1 MTAPTNRVLIPALE
15 RIPARPSGAV
25 LVLAGEA
32 MGTSWM
38 VRAVGDPAGGPRL
51 TAAVREEI
59 ARVDAQMSHWR
70 PDSALSR
77 FNAADT
83 AEAHA
88 LPHPFAGVLGY
99 AMTLAQQTDGAFDPT
114 LGALVD
120 LWGFGPPG
128 PRKDVPTDPE
138 IETAHA
144 NSGWRRLEQ
153 TSNARWT
160 QPGGLRLD
168 LSGVA
173 KGFAVDAVSE
183 RLTAEGA
190 PCHLVEIGGELRGAG
205 LKPDSRPWW
214 VELEQPPGLDA
225 SRMLAALHELAV
237 ATSGDQVRV
246 FEHDG
251 RAFSHTLD
259 GRTGRPIDNGV
270 ASVTV
275 LHPSAMQADALASAL
290 TVMGPD
296 AGMAY
301 AEREDL
307 AVRMVLR
314 GPHGLEE
321 RFSPAFT
328 AMLDDAP

>member
-1 MTAPTNRVLIPALE
+1 VTAPANRVLIPALE

-32 MGTSWM
+32 MGTSWA
-38 VRAVGDPAGGPRL
+38 VRAVGDPADGPRL
-51 TAAVREEI
+51 AAAVRDEI

-77 FNAADT
+77 FNGAGT
-83 AEAHA
+83 GEAHA
-88 LPHPFAGVLGY
+88 LPRPLADVLDY
-99 AMTLAQQTDGAFDPT
+99 AMALSQQTDGAFDPT

-128 PRKDVPTDPE
+128 PRADAPSDAE
-138 IETAHA
+138 IETARA
-144 NSGWRRLEQ
+144 AGGWRRLEQ
-153 TSNARWT
+153 DAEGRRV

-190 PCHLVEIGGELRGAG
+190 SHHLVEIGGELRGCG
-205 LKPDSRPWW
+205 VKPDGRPWW
-214 VELEQPPGLDA
+214 VELAQPPGLEA
-225 SRMLAALHELAV
+225 PRLLAALHDLAV
-237 ATSGDQVRV
+237 ATSGDQVRA
-246 FEHDG
+246 FEHEG
-251 RAFSHTLD
+251 RRYAHTLD
-259 GRTGRPIDNGV
+259 GRTGRPVDNSV
-270 ASVTV
+270 SSVTV

-296 AGMAY
+296 AGMDRAQ
-301 AEREDL
+301 RDGL
-307 AVRMVLR
+307 AVRLILR
-314 GPHGLEE
+314 GPAGFEE
-321 RFSPAFT
+321 RLSPAF
-328 AMLDDAP
+328 AALLDDDA

>member
-1 MTAPTNRVLIPALE
+1 VTANRVLIPGLE

-25 LVLAGEA
+25 LVLTGEA
-32 MGTSWM
+32 LGTSWT
-38 VRAVGDPAGGPRL
+38 VRAVGDPADGPRL

-59 ARVDAQMSHWR
+59 ARVDEQMSHWR

-83 AEAHA
+83 GEAHA
-88 LPHPFAGVLGY
+88 LPGPFAGVLAY
-99 AMTLAQQTDGAFDPT
+99 ALSLAQETDGAFDPT
-114 LGALVD
+114 LGALVN

-128 PRKDVPTDPE
+128 PRADVPTDAD
-138 IETAHA
+138 IQTARA
-144 NSGWRRLEQ
+144 AGGWRRFQ
-153 TSNARWT
+153 QDGDARWI

-183 RLTAEGA
+183 RLTAEDA
-190 PCHLVEIGGELRGAG
+190 SHHLVEIGGELRGHG
-205 LKPDSRPWW
+205 IKPDGRPWW

-225 SRMLAALHELAV
+225 PRMLAALHGLSV

-259 GRTGRPIDNGV
+259 GRTGRPVDNGV

-275 LHPSAMQADALASAL
+275 LHASAMQADALASAL
-290 TVMGPD
+290 TVMGP
-296 AGMAY
+296 AVGMAY
-301 AEREDL
+301 AERESL
-307 AVRMVLR
+307 AVRMILR
-314 GPHGLEE
+314 GPDGLEE
-321 RFSPAFT
+321 HFSPAFA
-328 AMLDDAP
+328 AMLDDDA

>member
-1 MTAPTNRVLIPALE
+1 MTAPANRVLIPALE
-15 RIPARPSGAV
+15 RVPARPSGAV
-25 LVLAGEA
+25 LVLTGEA
-32 MGTSWM
+32 MGTSWT
-38 VRAVGDPAGGPRL
+38 VRAVGDPADGPRL

-77 FNAADT
+77 FNTADT
-83 AEAHA
+83 GEAHA
-88 LPHPFAGVLGY
+88 LPEPFAGVLAY
-99 AMTLAQQTDGAFDPT
+99 AISLAEQTNGAFDPA

-128 PRKDVPTDPE
+128 PRTDAPTDPE
-138 IETAHA
+138 IETARA

-153 TSNARWT
+153 TSDARWL

-190 PCHLVEIGGELRGAG
+190 SHHLVEIGGELRGCG
-205 LKPDSRPWW
+205 VKPDGRPWW

-225 SRMLAALHELAV
+225 PRMLAALHDLAV

-251 RAFSHTLD
+251 RVFSHTLD
-259 GRTGRPIDNGV
+259 GRTGRPVDHGV

-290 TVMGPD
+290 TVIGPD

-307 AVRMVLR
+307 AVRMILR
-314 GPHGLEE
+314 GPDGLNE
-321 RFSPAFT
+321 RFSPAF
-328 AMLDDAP
+328 AVMLDDDA

>member
-1 MTAPTNRVLIPALE
+1 MTANRVLIPALE

-32 MGTSWM
+32 MGTSWT
-38 VRAVGDPAGGPRL
+38 VRAVGDPADGPRL

-59 ARVDAQMSHWR
+59 ARVDEQMSHWR
-70 PDSALSR
+70 ADSALSR
-77 FNAADT
+77 FNAASGC
-83 AEAHA
+83 EAHA
-88 LPHPFAGVLGY
+88 LPRPFAEVLGY
-99 AMTLAQQTDGAFDPT
+99 ALSLAQETDGAFDPT
-114 LGALVD
+114 LGALVN

-128 PRKDVPTDPE
+128 PRADVPADAE
-138 IETAHA
+138 IEAARTIG
-144 NSGWRRLEQ
+144 GWQRLQ
-153 TSNARWT
+153 QDSDARWI

-190 PCHLVEIGGELRGAG
+190 PHHLVEIGGELRGCG
-205 LKPDSRPWW
+205 VKPDGRPWW

-225 SRMLAALHELAV
+225 PRMLAALHGLSV

-259 GRTGRPIDNGV
+259 GRTGRPVDNGV
-270 ASVTV
+270 ASVSV

-290 TVMGPD
+290 TVMGPG
-296 AGMAY
+296 AGMAH

-307 AVRMVLR
+307 AVRMILR
-314 GPHGLEE
+314 GPAGLEE
-321 RFSPAFT
+321 RFSPALA
-328 AMLDDAP
+328 AMLDDAE

>member
-1 MTAPTNRVLIPALE
+1 MTAPANRVLIPALE
-15 RIPARPSGAV
+15 RVPARPSGAV

-32 MGTSWM
+32 MGTSWT
-38 VRAVGDPAGGPRL
+38 VRAVGDPADGARL
-51 TAAVREEI
+51 TAAVGEEI
-59 ARVDAQMSHWR
+59 GRTDEQMSHWR
-70 PDSALSR
+70 THSALSR
-77 FNAADT
+77 FNAAESG
-83 AEAHA
+83 EAHA
-88 LPHPFAGVLGY
+88 LPGPFAEVLAY
-99 AMTLAQQTDGAFDPT
+99 AMGLAQQTDGAFDPT

-128 PRKDVPTDPE
+128 PRTDVPADAEIDP
-138 IETAHA
+138 ARA
-144 NSGWRRLEQ
+144 VGGWRRLQ
-153 TSNARWT
+153 QDGDDRWI

-190 PCHLVEIGGELRGAG
+190 PHHLVEIGGELRGQGIKADG
-205 LKPDSRPWW
+205 RPWW
-214 VELEQPPGLDA
+214 VELEQPPGLEA
-225 SRMLAALHELAV
+225 PRMLAALHDLSV

-259 GRTGRPIDNGV
+259 GRTGRPVDNGV
-270 ASVTV
+270 ASITV
-275 LHPSAMQADALASAL
+275 LHASAMQADALASAL

-296 AGMAY
+296 AGTAY

-307 AVRMVLR
+307 AVRMIVR
-314 GPHGLEE
+314 GPDGLEE
-321 RFSPAFT
+321 RFSPAF
-328 AMLDDAP
+328 AALLDDAP

>member
-1 MTAPTNRVLIPALE
+1 MKAPDNRVLIPALE

-25 LVLAGEA
+25 LVLTGEA
-32 MGTSWM
+32 MGTSWT
-38 VRAVGDPAGGPRL
+38 VRLVGDPADGPRQA
-51 TAAVREEI
+51 AAVREEI
-59 ARVDAQMSHWR
+59 ARVDGQMSHWR

-77 FNAADT
+77 FNAAVGG
-83 AEAHA
+83 EAHA
-88 LPHPFAGVLGY
+88 LPRPFAEVLAY
-99 AMTLAQQTDGAFDPT
+99 AMSLAEQTDGAFDPT

-128 PRKDVPTDPE
+128 SRTDVPQGGE
-138 IETAHA
+138 IETARTA
-144 NSGWRRLEQ
+144 GGWQRLKQ
-153 TSNARWT
+153 DADARWI

-173 KGFAVDAVSE
+173 KGFAVDAVSD

-190 PCHLVEIGGELRGAG
+190 PHHLVEIGGELRGHG
-205 LKPDSRPWW
+205 IKPDGRPWW
-214 VELEQPPGLDA
+214 VELEQPTGLDA
-225 SRMLAALHELAV
+225 PRMLAALHALSV

-251 RAFSHTLD
+251 RAFSHSLD
-259 GRTGRPIDNGV
+259 GRTGRPVDNGV

-290 TVMGPD
+290 TVMGPE
-296 AGMAY
+296 AGMAH

-307 AVRMVLR
+307 AVRLILR
-314 GPHGLEE
+314 GPDGLEE
-321 RFSPAFT
+321 RFSPAFA
-328 AMLDDAP
+328 AMLDDAS

>member
-1 MTAPTNRVLIPALE
+1 VTTPANRVLIPALE
-15 RIPARPSGAV
+15 RVPARPSGAV
-25 LVLAGEA
+25 LVLTGEA
-32 MGTSWM
+32 MGTSWT
-38 VRAVGDPAGGPRL
+38 VRAVGDPADGPRL

-59 ARVDAQMSHWR
+59 ARVDDQMSHWR

-77 FNAADT
+77 FNDSGRG
-83 AEAHA
+83 EATS
-88 LPHPFAGVLGY
+88 LPQPFAEVL
-99 AMTLAQQTDGAFDPT
+99 ACALSLAQQTDGAFDPA

-128 PRKDVPTDPE
+128 PRADVPADAE
-138 IETAHA
+138 IETARA
-144 NSGWRRLEQ
+144 AGGWRRLEH
-153 TSNARWT
+153 SPDGRWI

-183 RLTAEGA
+183 RLTAEDA
-190 PCHLVEIGGELRGAG
+190 SHHLVEIGGELRGCG
-205 LKPDSRPWW
+205 IKPDGRPWW
-214 VELEQPPGLDA
+214 VELEQPPDLEA
-225 SRMLAALHELAV
+225 PRMLAALHELSV

-259 GRTGRPIDNGV
+259 GRTGRPVDNGV
-270 ASVTV
+270 ASVSV

-296 AGMAY
+296 AGLAY

-307 AVRMVLR
+307 AVRMIRR

-321 RFSPAFT
+321 RFSPAFS
-328 AMLDDAP
+328 AMLDAHA